1 MASTC
6 QTVLRIVLIALVL
19 PMYAEAA
26 QSSESSKTVT
36 VPLSK
41 AVEQAAPESAKQI
54 QVVVIKGPISRKLF
68 SNLRQLLNQPY
79 VMADKALAGEEFIP
93 GKLIVLLDSRGGDG
107 MAAMDIGRILRQA
120 NAHVFVTGECSSACV
135 FLLASGVV
143 RGAPTFTVG
152 IHQAR
157 ITMSS
162 DAGVIKREVDVQDE
176 PKAKALLV
184 QFEKDAKI
192 YLAEMGLPSDFF
204 QAMQNHS
211 AKGLYRLTGE
221 EIVFYGLSGFDD
233 VYFDKRAQFFAK
245 QQGKWALDKDTLH
258 SRTAKVASEC
268 APYEQQQQEFVNCYK
283 RVLSEKY

>member
-1 MASTC
+1 
-6 QTVLRIVLIALVL
+6 
-19 PMYAEAA
+19 
-26 QSSESSKTVT
+26 

-41 AVEQAAPESAKQI
+41 AIEQPEPIDAKQI
-54 QVVVIKGPISRKLF
+54 QVLVIKGPISRKL
-68 SNLRQLLNQPY
+68 SSTLRQLLNQPS
-79 VMADKALAGEEFIP
+79 VMADQALAGEEFIP
-93 GKLIVLLDSRGGDG
+93 AKLIVLLDSRGGDG
-107 MAAMDIGRILRQA
+107 MAAMEIGRILRQA

-162 DAGVIKREVDVQDE
+162 DAGVIKREVNVQDD
-176 PKAKALLV
+176 PRAKALLE
-184 QFEKDAKI
+184 QFEKDAQV
-192 YLAEMGLPSDFF
+192 YLAEMGLPANFF

-211 AKGLYRLTGE
+211 VKGLYRLTGE

-233 VYFDKRAQFFAK
+233 VYFAKRAQFFAK

-258 SRTAKVASEC
+258 SRTSKVASEC
-268 APYEQQQQEFVNCYK
+268 APYEQLQQEFVNCYK